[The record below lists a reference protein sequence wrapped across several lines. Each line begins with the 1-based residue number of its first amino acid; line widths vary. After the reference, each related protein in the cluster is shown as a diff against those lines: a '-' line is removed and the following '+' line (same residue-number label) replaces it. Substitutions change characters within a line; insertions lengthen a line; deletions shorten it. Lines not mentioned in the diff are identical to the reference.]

1 VRRPPASSPDLPQA
15 SPSASIEIE
24 ARVAAEDR
32 TGVEM
37 EALAAVCGAALCV
50 YDMLKSLD
58 RSMVIEQ
65 VALWKKAGGRT
76 GTWQRKEAVRPS
88 PRRRP

>member
-1 VRRPPASSPDLPQA
+1 M
-15 SPSASIEIE
+15 
-24 ARVAAEDR
+24 
-32 TGVEM
+32 EM

-88 PRRRP
+88 PRRRS